1 MGRYVIRRIMIAIPT
16 LMVIS
21 LILYMVLALAPGDP
35 LGELAG
41 NANIPPE
48 VQENIRKQFGLDK
61 PWYEQYFRWALS
73 LSKGDWGYSFSSRVP
88 VYGLVIQ
95 RVPKTLS
102 IVGVAYLIG
111 ILLAVPIGVL
121 SAIKQYSIF
130 DQIATTLVFIGLSIQ
145 SFFSGLLLILI
156 FSIHLDWLPFIYD
169 STFKVTNF
177 STFIEYAKMVIMPIS
192 VIGIY
197 ETAHMTRYV
206 RSSVLDNLPQDYV
219 RTARSKGLTE
229 NIVILRHVL
238 RNSLIPVVTLVAL
251 GIPWVFTG
259 AIITEQ
265 IFRIQGIGE
274 LLIRSIQNNDTPV
287 VMAITFIYAILVV
300 IFTLIADIIYG
311 FLDPR
316 IQYK

>member
-1 MGRYVIRRIMIAIPT
+1 MVRYVIRRILIAIPT
-16 LMVIS
+16 LVVIS
-21 LILYMVLALAPGDP
+21 FMLYMVLALAPGDP

-61 PWYEQYFRWALS
+61 PWYEQYFRWAIS

-88 VYGLVIQ
+88 VFDLVIQ
-95 RVPKTLS
+95 RVPKTLG
-102 IVGVAYLIG
+102 IVGIAYFIG
-111 ILLAVPIGVL
+111 ILIAVPIGVL

-130 DQIATTLVFIGLSIQ
+130 DQIATTLVFIGLSIP

-169 STFKVTNF
+169 STFKVTDF
-177 STFIEYAKMVIMPIS
+177 SSLVEYAKMVIMPIS
-192 VIGIY
+192 VLGIY

-300 IFTLIADIIYG
+300 IFTLVADVIYG

>member
-1 MGRYVIRRIMIAIPT
+1 MGRYVIRRILIAIPT
-16 LMVIS
+16 LVVIS

-61 PWYEQYFRWALS
+61 PWYEQYFRWAVS

-95 RVPKTLS
+95 RVPKTLG
-102 IVGVAYLIG
+102 IVGIAYLIG
-111 ILLAVPIGVL
+111 ILIAVPIGVL
-121 SAIKQYSIF
+121 SAIKQYSLF
-130 DQIATTLVFIGLSIQ
+130 DQIATTLVFIGLSVP

-156 FSIHLDWLPFIYD
+156 FSIHLDWLPFIFD
-169 STFKVTNF
+169 STFKVTDF
-177 STFIEYAKMVIMPIS
+177 ASFIEYTKMVIMPIS

-219 RTARSKGLTE
+219 RTARSKGITE

>member
-1 MGRYVIRRIMIAIPT
+1 MGRYIIRRLLIAIPT
-16 LMVIS
+16 LAVIS

-61 PWYEQYFRWALS
+61 PWYEQYFRWAIS

-88 VYGLVIQ
+88 VYNLVIQ
-95 RVPKTLS
+95 RVPKTLG

-111 ILLAVPIGVL
+111 IFLAVPIGVL

-130 DQIATTLVFIGLSIQ
+130 DQIATTLVFIGLSVP

-177 STFIEYAKMVIMPIS
+177 ASFIEYAKMVIMPVS

-197 ETAHMTRYV
+197 ETAHMTRYI
-206 RSSVLDNLPQDYV
+206 RSSVLDNLPLDYV

-229 NIVILRHVL
+229 NIVIMRHVL

-287 VMAITFIYAILVV
+287 VMAITFIYAVLVV
-300 IFTLIADIIYG
+300 AFTLIADIIYG

-316 IQYK
+316 IQFK

>member
-1 MGRYVIRRIMIAIPT
+1 MGRYVIRRILIAIPT
-16 LMVIS
+16 LVVIS

-61 PWYEQYFRWALS
+61 PWYEQYFRWAVS

-95 RVPKTLS
+95 RVPKTLG
-102 IVGVAYLIG
+102 IVGIAYLIG
-111 ILLAVPIGVL
+111 ILIAVPIGVL
-121 SAIKQYSIF
+121 SAIKQYSLF
-130 DQIATTLVFIGLSIQ
+130 DQIATTLVFIGLSVP

-156 FSIHLDWLPFIYD
+156 FSIHLDWLPFIFD
-169 STFKVTNF
+169 STFKVTDF
-177 STFIEYAKMVIMPIS
+177 ASFIEYAKMVIMPIS

-219 RTARSKGLTE
+219 RTARSKGITE

>member
-1 MGRYVIRRIMIAIPT
+1 MVRYVIRRILIAIPT
-16 LMVIS
+16 LVVIS
-21 LILYMVLALAPGDP
+21 FILYMVLALAPGDP

-61 PWYEQYFRWALS
+61 PWYEQYFRWAIS

-88 VYGLVIQ
+88 VFDLVIQ
-95 RVPKTLS
+95 RVPKTLG
-102 IVGVAYLIG
+102 IVGIAYFIG
-111 ILLAVPIGVL
+111 ILIAIPIGVL

-130 DQIATTLVFIGLSIQ
+130 DQIATTLVFIGLSIP

-169 STFKVTNF
+169 STFKVTDF
-177 STFIEYAKMVIMPIS
+177 SSLVEYAKMVIMPIS
-192 VIGIY
+192 VLGIY

-300 IFTLIADIIYG
+300 IFTLVADVIYG

>member
-1 MGRYVIRRIMIAIPT
+1 MGRYVIRRILIAIPT
-16 LMVIS
+16 LVVIS

-61 PWYEQYFRWALS
+61 PWYEQYFRWAVS

-95 RVPKTLS
+95 RVPKTLG
-102 IVGVAYLIG
+102 IVGIAYLIG
-111 ILLAVPIGVL
+111 ILIAVPIGVL
-121 SAIKQYSIF
+121 SAIKQYSLF
-130 DQIATTLVFIGLSIQ
+130 DQIATTLVFIGLSVP

-156 FSIHLDWLPFIYD
+156 FSIHLDWLPFIFD
-169 STFKVTNF
+169 STFKVTDF
-177 STFIEYAKMVIMPIS
+177 ASFVEYAKMVIMPIS

-219 RTARSKGLTE
+219 RTARSKGITE

>member
-1 MGRYVIRRIMIAIPT
+1 MVRYVIRRILIAIPT
-16 LMVIS
+16 LVVIS
-21 LILYMVLALAPGDP
+21 FILYMVLALAPGDP

-61 PWYEQYFRWALS
+61 PWYEQYFRWAIS

-88 VYGLVIQ
+88 VFDLVIQ
-95 RVPKTLS
+95 RVPKTLG
-102 IVGVAYLIG
+102 IVGIAYFIG
-111 ILLAVPIGVL
+111 ILIAVPIGVL

-130 DQIATTLVFIGLSIQ
+130 DQIATTLVFIGLSIP

-169 STFKVTNF
+169 STFKVTDF
-177 STFIEYAKMVIMPIS
+177 SSLVEYAKMVIMPIS
-192 VIGIY
+192 VLGIY

-300 IFTLIADIIYG
+300 IFTLVADVIYG

>member
-1 MGRYVIRRIMIAIPT
+1 MVRYVIRRILIAIPT
-16 LMVIS
+16 LVVIS
-21 LILYMVLALAPGDP
+21 SILYMVLALAPGDP

-61 PWYEQYFRWALS
+61 PWYEQYFRWAFS

-88 VYGLVIQ
+88 VFDLVIQ
-95 RVPKTLS
+95 RVPKTLG
-102 IVGVAYLIG
+102 IVGIAYFIG
-111 ILLAVPIGVL
+111 ILIAIPIGVL

-130 DQIATTLVFIGLSIQ
+130 DQIATTLVFIGLSIP

-169 STFKVTNF
+169 STFKVTDF
-177 STFIEYAKMVIMPIS
+177 SSLIEYVKMVIMPIS
-192 VIGIY
+192 VLGIY

-219 RTARSKGLTE
+219 RTARSKGLPE

-300 IFTLIADIIYG
+300 VFTLIADVIYG

>member
-1 MGRYVIRRIMIAIPT
+1 MGRYVIRRILIAIPT
-16 LMVIS
+16 LAVIS
-21 LILYMVLALAPGDP
+21 LVLYMVLALAPGDP

-61 PWYEQYFRWALS
+61 PWYVQYYKWVLS
-73 LSKGDWGYSFSSRVP
+73 LAKGDWGYSFSSRVP
-88 VYGLVIQ
+88 VYDLVIQ
-95 RVPKTLS
+95 RVPKTLA
-102 IVGVAYLIG
+102 IVGVAYVLG

-121 SAIKQYSIF
+121 SAVKQYSIF
-130 DQIATTLVFIGLSIQ
+130 DQIATTLVFIGLSVP

-156 FSIHLDWLPFIYD
+156 FSIYLDWLPFIYD
-169 STFKVTNF
+169 STFQVTNF
-177 STFIEYAKMVIMPIS
+177 STFIEYVKMVIMPIS

-197 ETAHMTRYV
+197 ETANMTRYV
-206 RSSVLDNLPQDYV
+206 RSSVLDNLPLDYV
-219 RTARSKGLTE
+219 RTARSKGLPSQV
-229 NIVILRHVL
+229 VIMRHVL

-251 GIPWVFTG
+251 GVPWVFTG

-287 VMAITFIYAILVV
+287 VMAITFIYAVLVV

>member
-130 DQIATTLVFIGLSIQ
+130 DQIATTLVFIGLSIP

>member
-1 MGRYVIRRIMIAIPT
+1 MGRYIIRRLLIAIPT
-16 LMVIS
+16 LAVIS

-48 VQENIRKQFGLDK
+48 VQANIRKQFGLDK
-61 PWYEQYFRWALS
+61 PWYEQYFRWAIS

-88 VYGLVIQ
+88 VYDLVIQ
-95 RVPKTLS
+95 RVPKTLG

-121 SAIKQYSIF
+121 SAIKQYSLF
-130 DQIATTLVFIGLSIQ
+130 DQIATTLVFIGLSVP

-177 STFIEYAKMVIMPIS
+177 ASFIEYAKMVIMPVS

-197 ETAHMTRYV
+197 ETAHMTRYI
-206 RSSVLDNLPQDYV
+206 RSSVLDNLPLDYV

-229 NIVILRHVL
+229 NIVIMRHVL

-287 VMAITFIYAILVV
+287 VMAITFIYAVLVV
-300 IFTLIADIIYG
+300 AFTLIADIIYG

-316 IQYK
+316 IQFK